1 MKNFTSILGWLLLV
15 AVLAVPSFLFYNWLS
30 KSKQQNQAEL
40 VHEPM
45 AGSVFPSEKSGQPAV
60 AQQAP
65 AAAAQQAPSAPS
77 QQSLKANEPKPAPDQ
92 QAASAQAVPAKTAP
106 APGPDAETDGPID
119 EDAPSASSNPPA
131 AAPQPAQA
139 PVVSTSAQ
147 QGDGQGQVA
156 VSTGPK
162 LISYYNPK
170 TTRDPTFTPDDY
182 RRIKEEERQREEAER
197 LRLEA
202 ERNKP
207 REPGPEVRI
216 SLQGIVGSA
225 AIING
230 DMYSAGQTVRGVKI
244 LKIGTDYII
253 AEYKGKKF
261 KKVLK

>member
-45 AGSVFPSEKSGQPAV
+45 AGSVFPSDKSGQQAPAATAQQAQPAAPQQAV
-60 AQQAP
+60 KPEAPRPAQQAP
-65 AAAAQQAPSAPS
+65 AARPVPDKAAQAS
-77 QQSLKANEPKPAPDQ
+77 QPAEE
-92 QAASAQAVPAKTAP
+92 
-106 APGPDAETDGPID
+106 AEGPI
-119 EDAPSASSNPPA
+119 EDQAPSASSNPPA

-139 PVVSTSAQ
+139 AAVSTAAQ
-147 QGDGQGQVA
+147 QGGAQGQVTP
-156 VSTGPK
+156 STGPAK
-162 LISYYNPK
+162 LSYYDPK

-182 RRIKEEERQREEAER
+182 RRIKEEQRQREEAER

-244 LKIGTDYII
+244 LKIGADYII

>member
-45 AGSVFPSEKSGQPAV
+45 AGSVFPSEKSGQPAG
-60 AQQAP
+60 AQQAQAAPSPQALKASDPKPAHQAP
-65 AAAAQQAPSAPS
+65 AA
-77 QQSLKANEPKPAPDQ
+77 
-92 QAASAQAVPAKTAP
+92 QAAPAKTAA
-106 APGPDAETDGPID
+106 APEQDAETDGPID
-119 EDAPSASSNPPA
+119 EGSPSASSNPPA
-131 AAPQPAQA
+131 PAPQPAQA
-139 PVVSTSAQ
+139 PAVSTAAQ
-147 QGDGQGQVA
+147 QGEAEGEVA
-156 VSTGPK
+156 VSTGPRK
-162 LISYYNPK
+162 LSYYEPK

-182 RRIKEEERQREEAER
+182 RHIKEEERQRQETER

>member
-45 AGSVFPSEKSGQPAV
+45 AGSVFPSEKSGQ
-60 AQQAP
+60 QAP
-65 AAAAQQAPSAPS
+65 AAPAQQAQPAAP
-77 QQSLKANEPKPAPDQ
+77 QQAVKPEAPRPAPQ
-92 QAASAQAVPAKTAP
+92 APAAQPAQAKTVAASQAEE
-106 APGPDAETDGPID
+106 ETDGPI
-119 EDAPSASSNPPA
+119 EEPAPSASSNPPA
-131 AAPQPAQA
+131 AAPQSAQA
-139 PVVSTSAQ
+139 PSVSTAAQQGEAQGQVTPSTSAAR
-147 QGDGQGQVA
+147 V
-156 VSTGPK
+156 
-162 LISYYNPK
+162 SYYDPK

-182 RRIKEEERQREEAER
+182 RRIKEEQRQREEAER

-207 REPGPEVRI
+207 RDPGPEVRI

-230 DMYSAGQTVRGVKI
+230 DMYSVGQTVRGVKI

>member
-1 MKNFTSILGWLLLV
+1 MKNFTTMVGWLLLV

-45 AGSVFPSEKSGQPAV
+45 AGSVFPSEKSGQPAGSQQAAAAP
-60 AQQAP
+60 AQRAVKAEAPKPAPQAP
-65 AAAAQQAPSAPS
+65 AAQQVQA
-77 QQSLKANEPKPAPDQ
+77 KPAP
-92 QAASAQAVPAKTAP
+92 ASQPEE
-106 APGPDAETDGPID
+106 ETDGPI
-119 EDAPSASSNPPA
+119 EDQAPSASSNPPA
-131 AAPQPAQA
+131 AAPQAAQA
-139 PVVSTSAQ
+139 PAVSTAAQ
-147 QGDGQGQVA
+147 PGEGQVA

-162 LISYYNPK
+162 LLSYYNPK

-182 RRIKEEERQREEAER
+182 RRIKEEQRQREEAER
-197 LRLEA
+197 VRLEA

-207 REPGPEVRI
+207 RDPGPEVRI

>member
-1 MKNFTSILGWLLLV
+1 MKNFTTMVGWLLLV

-45 AGSVFPSEKSGQPAV
+45 AGSVFPSEKGGQPAGS
-60 AQQAP
+60 QQAAAAPARQVP
-65 AAAAQQAPSAPS
+65 AAASQQAV
-77 QQSLKANEPKPAPDQ
+77 KAEAPKPAPQ
-92 QAASAQAVPAKTAP
+92 ASAAQQVQAKTAP
-106 APGPDAETDGPID
+106 ASQPAEETDGPI
-119 EDAPSASSNPPA
+119 EDQAPSASSNPPA
-131 AAPQPAQA
+131 AAPQAAQA
-139 PVVSTSAQ
+139 PAVSTAAQ
-147 QGDGQGQVA
+147 QGGGQGQVA

-162 LISYYNPK
+162 LLSYYNPQ

-182 RRIKEEERQREEAER
+182 RRIKEEQRQREEAER
-197 LRLEA
+197 VRLEA
-202 ERNKP
+202 ERSKP
-207 REPGPEVRI
+207 RDPGPEVRI

>member
-1 MKNFTSILGWLLLV
+1 MKNFTSMVGWLLLV

-40 VHEPM
+40 ANEPM
-45 AGSVFPSEKSGQPAV
+45 AGSVFPSEKGGQQGA
-60 AQQAP
+60 ARQAP
-65 AAAAQQAPSAPS
+65 AAASQPAVKAEAPGPAPQAPAA
-77 QQSLKANEPKPAPDQ
+77 QPDR
-92 QAASAQAVPAKTAP
+92 AVPASSP
-106 APGPDAETDGPID
+106 REETDGPI
-119 EDAPSASSNPPA
+119 EDQTPSASSNPPA
-131 AAPQPAQA
+131 AAPGPAQA
-139 PVVSTSAQ
+139 PAVSTAAQ
-147 QGDGQGQVA
+147 QGAGQGQVA
-156 VSTGPK
+156 VSTGSR
-162 LISYYNPK
+162 LISYYDPK
-170 TTRDPTFTPDDY
+170 TTRDPTITPDDY

-197 LRLEA
+197 VRLEA

-207 REPGPEVRI
+207 REPGPETRI

-253 AEYKGKKF
+253 AEYKGRKF